1 MKIRFFRC
9 DLFNLKNL
17 KANKFQKE
25 LNLFMQNE
33 EKTEKFRQLVE
44 NKFQIYNSLFMSLPY
59 DKMTN
64 IGMLLPFLYEE
75 SKIGYEKGKSPEE
88 IVEEFFAKHT
98 ELETE
103 EQKTELLFKIIQYI
117 ERQVVLFDSIED
129 AAFCELH
136 PPSEAGTLLQLHER
150 ALQELQVTATRDKMR
165 DFAVR
170 VVFTAHPTQFYPN
183 SVQRILHDLRSAI
196 MKDSVTE
203 IDMLL
208 QQLGKTPF
216 LNREKPT
223 PLDEAMSIIFY
234 LRYVYYDS
242 LGELYRKIKNS
253 FGTDHFTPPHDIFQ
267 LGFWPG
273 GDRDGNPFVTAEIT
287 YKVAQELHISIL
299 KSYYEHLKNL
309 RRRLSFR
316 GISEVLEVLSHELY
330 DAIFKEDNITAN
342 HILSRISEAE
352 KILTEQ
358 HNGLFK
364 NLLEDFKDRVRI
376 FGTHF
381 ATLDIRQDSRVHQ
394 SVIDEIIAEKSGL
407 DLQNITTE
415 EKLRWLLETETVL
428 NPDDFTGITKDTLQ
442 NIYNIRSIQEKNGE
456 RGLNRYIISNS
467 DEVKDVLNVF
477 GMFRLCGYSEEEINI
492 DIVPLFETMEGLD
505 AGEKVMK
512 ELYELPVYR
521 KHLERRGNSQT
532 IMLGFSDGTKDGG
545 YLKANWEIYETKEQ
559 LTKISDENNIKVI
572 FFDGRGGPP
581 ARGGGKT
588 HDFYASQG
596 KTIANN
602 KIEIT
607 IQGQTITSVFGNKDQ
622 AKYNFEQLLTAGIEN
637 DVFKNSKKDLTEK
650 ERNLIQELAEISF
663 RKYSELKAHPIFVPY
678 LQEMSTLEY
687 YGRTNIGSR
696 PSKRG
701 GTNELKF
708 EDLRAIPFVGSWSQL
723 KQNIPGFFGFGFAL
737 SELKSQGRFD
747 EVHALY
753 KGSDFFKTLV
763 LNSMMSMNKSYF
775 PLTYYMKNNQKFG
788 SFWNVLFE
796 EYELSKS
803 MMLELTG
810 FKMLMEEEPISRK
823 SVKIRE
829 KIVLPLLSIQQYAL
843 MKIQKDEGNR
853 EAYEKLVMRSLFG
866 NINASRNSA

>member
-1 MKIRFFRC
+1 
-9 DLFNLKNL
+9 
-17 KANKFQKE
+17 
-25 LNLFMQNE
+25 MQNE

-59 DKMTN
+59 DKMSN

-75 SKIGYEKGKSPEE
+75 SKAGYEEGKSPET
-88 IVEEFFAKHT
+88 IMEEFFAKHT
-98 ELETE
+98 ELENE
-103 EQKTELLFKIIQYI
+103 AQRTELLFKIIQYI

-129 AAFCELH
+129 AAFPGLH
-136 PPSEAGTLLQLHER
+136 SENDAGTVLQLHER
-150 ALQELQVTATRDKMR
+150 ASQEHQLQATREKMA
-165 DFAVR
+165 DFGIK

-183 SVQRILHDLRSAI
+183 AVQRILHDLRTAI

-216 LNREKPT
+216 VNKEKPT

-234 LRYVYYDS
+234 LRYVYYDTI
-242 LGELYRKIKNS
+242 GELYKKIKSS
-253 FGTDHFTPPHDIFQ
+253 FGTQKFHPAADMIQ

-287 YKVAQELHISIL
+287 RKVAAELHSSIL

-316 GISEVLEVLSHELY
+316 GVSEILETLSHELY
-330 DAIFKEDNITAN
+330 AAIFVADADITSA
-342 HILSRISEAE
+342 RIITHLDEAE
-352 KILTEQ
+352 KIIVEQ
-358 HNGLFK
+358 HNGLFLS
-364 NLLEDFKDRVRI
+364 LLEEFRDRVRI

-381 ATLDIRQDSRVHQ
+381 ATLDLRQDSKVHQ
-394 SVIDEIIAEKSGL
+394 QVTNEIFEKKSGKALGNTSSEEQLAWFLENRLVL
-407 DLQNITTE
+407 D
-415 EKLRWLLETETVL
+415 
-428 NPDDFTGITKDTLQ
+428 PADFEGITRDTLE
-442 NIYNIRSIQEKNGE
+442 NISNVKNIQQKNGE
-456 RGLNRYIISNS
+456 RGLSRYIISNS
-467 DEVKDVLNVF
+467 TQVQDVLYVF
-477 GMFRLCGYSEEEINI
+477 ALFKMCGYKEEDINI

-505 AGEKVMK
+505 EAGEVMK
-512 ELYELPVYR
+512 KLYELPVYR
-521 KHLERRGNSQT
+521 KHLEKRGKTQT

-545 YLKANWEIYETKEQ
+545 YLKANWEIYETKER
-559 LTKISDENNIKVI
+559 LTKVSDEHNIKVV

-596 KTIANN
+596 KTIANH

-637 DVFKNSKKDLTEK
+637 SVFKNSKKDLTET
-650 ERNLIQELAEISF
+650 ERKLMGELAEISYK
-663 RKYSELKAHPIFVPY
+663 KYAALKAHPRFVPY

-687 YGRTNIGSR
+687 YGKTNIGSR
-696 PSKRG
+696 PTKRG
-701 GTNELKF
+701 AGGELRF

-723 KQNIPGFFGFGFAL
+723 KQNVPGFFGFGFAL
-737 SELKSQGRFD
+737 KTLKDQGRFQEAVD
-747 EVHALY
+747 LY
-753 KGSDFFKTLV
+753 RGSDFFKTLV

-775 PLTYYMKNNQKFG
+775 PLTSYMRNNPKFG
-788 SFWNVLFE
+788 EFWTVIFE
-796 EYELSKS
+796 EYELSKT

-810 FKMLMEEEPISRK
+810 FKVLMEEEPLSQK
-823 SVKIRE
+823 SVQIRE
-829 KIVLPLLSIQQYAL
+829 KIVLPLLTIQQFAL
-843 MKIQKDEGNR
+843 IKIQKEEGNR

>member
-1 MKIRFFRC
+1 M
-9 DLFNLKNL
+9 L
-17 KANKFQKE
+17 Q
-25 LNLFMQNE
+25 E
-33 EKTEKFRQLVE
+33 EKKEKFRQLIE

-75 SKIGYEKGKSPEE
+75 SKTGYEAEKSPED
-88 IVEEFFAKHT
+88 IVEAFFSKHT
-98 ELETE
+98 DLKTE

-117 ERQVVLFDSIED
+117 ERQVVLYDSIED
-129 AAFCELH
+129 AAFPQLH
-136 PPSEAGTLLQLHER
+136 GDSEAGTVLQLHER
-150 ALQELQVTATRDKMR
+150 AMQEHQLEATRKKLK
-165 DFAVR
+165 DFGVK

-183 SVQRILHDLRSAI
+183 SVQRILHDLRKAI
-196 MKDSVTE
+196 MTDSVTE

-216 LNREKPT
+216 VNKEKPT

-234 LRYVYYDS
+234 LRYVYYDTI
-242 LGELYRKIKNS
+242 GELYKKIKNS
-253 FGTDHFTPPHDIFQ
+253 FSTPNFTPSPQ
-267 LGFWPG
+267 LIQMGFWPG

-287 YKVAQELHISIL
+287 QQVAHELQLSIL
-299 KSYYEHLKNL
+299 KSYYAHLKNI

-316 GISEVLEVLSHELY
+316 GVSEILDDLSNVLY
-330 DAIFKEDNITAN
+330 DAIFREEKYISADQ
-342 HILSRISEAE
+342 ILTQIKSAK
-352 KILTEQ
+352 KILIEQ

-364 NLLEDFKDRVRI
+364 NLLEDFEDRVKI

-381 ATLDIRQDSRVHQ
+381 AMLDIRQDSRVHQ
-394 SVIDEIIAEKSGL
+394 EIIDEIIYKKSNL
-407 DLQNITTE
+407 NIKTVSDQ
-415 EKLRWLLETETVL
+415 EKLDWLLKTDVIL
-428 NPDDFTGITKDTLQ
+428 NPGDFEGITKDTLQ
-442 NIYNIRSIQEKNGE
+442 NIYNVKHIQKKNGE
-456 RGLNRYIISNS
+456 RGMSRYIISNS
-467 DEVKDVLNVF
+467 ESIKDVLNVF
-477 GMFRLCGYSEEEINI
+477 ALFKLCGYAENEINM

-505 AGEKVMK
+505 LAQKVMK
-512 ELYELPVYR
+512 DLYELPVYSSHLDRR
-521 KHLERRGNSQT
+521 KRVQT

-559 LTKISDENNIKVI
+559 LTKVSDGFDIKVI

-596 KTIANN
+596 KTIANHQ
-602 KIEIT
+602 IELT

-637 DVFKNSKKDLTEK
+637 DIFKNYKKDLTEK
-650 ERNLIQELAEISF
+650 ERKLIEELAEISF
-663 RKYSELKAHPIFVPY
+663 KKYSDLKAHPRFVSY
-678 LQEMSTLEY
+678 LQEMSTLEF
-687 YGRTNIGSR
+687 YGQTNIGSR
-696 PSKRG
+696 PTKRG
-701 GTNELKF
+701 AGKELRF

-723 KQNIPGFFGFGFAL
+723 KQNVPGFFGFGFAL
-737 SELKSQGRFD
+737 QELKNKGRFE
-747 EVHALY
+747 EVKELY

-775 PLTYYMKNNQKFG
+775 PLTSYMTKNEKFG
-788 SFWNVLFE
+788 PFWNILFE
-796 EYELSKS
+796 EYTLSKNL
-803 MMLELTG
+803 MLELTG
-810 FKMLMEEEPISRK
+810 FKTLMEEEPLSRL

-843 MKIQKDEGNR
+843 IKIQKGEGNR
-853 EAYEKLVMRSLFG
+853 STYEKLVMRSLFG

>member
-1 MKIRFFRC
+1 
-9 DLFNLKNL
+9 
-17 KANKFQKE
+17 
-25 LNLFMQNE
+25 MQNE
-33 EKTEKFRQLVE
+33 AKTERFRQIVE

-75 SKIGYEKGKSPEE
+75 SRIGYEKGLSPEE
-88 IVEEFFAKHT
+88 IVEEFFSKHT
-98 ELETE
+98 DLVSE

-129 AAFCELH
+129 AAFPQLH
-136 PPSEAGTLLQLHER
+136 SPNETGTLANLHDRSVQEHQLE
-150 ALQELQVTATRDKMR
+150 ATRKKMQ
-165 DFAVR
+165 DFAVK

-242 LGELYRKIKNS
+242 IGELYSSIKNT
-253 FGTDHFTPPHDIFQ
+253 FGNQHFVPPQDIFQ

-287 YKVAQELHISIL
+287 KQVAQELYTSIL
-299 KSYYEHLKNL
+299 KSYYAHLKNL

-316 GISEVLEVLSHELY
+316 GVSEVLETLSHELY
-330 DAIFKEDNITAN
+330 EAIFRDQNISAVQ
-342 HILSRISEAE
+342 ILKRLKEAE
-352 KILTEQ
+352 KILMDQ

-364 NLLEDFKDRVRI
+364 NLLEDFQDRVKI

-381 ATLDIRQDSRVHQ
+381 ATLDIRQDSRIHQ
-394 SVIDEIIAEKSGL
+394 QVIDEIIAKKAGFTSE
-407 DLQNITTE
+407 NISTTE
-415 EKLRWLLETETVL
+415 KLKWLLETDVIL
-428 NPDDFTGITKDTLQ
+428 DPNDFEGITKDTLE
-442 NIYNIRSIQEKNGE
+442 NIFNIKKIQQKNGE
-456 RGLNRYIISNS
+456 RGLSRYIISNS

-477 GMFRLCGYSEEEINI
+477 GMFRLCGYREEDINI

-512 ELYELPVYR
+512 ELYELPAYR

-559 LTKISDENNIKVI
+559 LTKISDENKIKVI

-602 KIEIT
+602 KIELT

-637 DVFKNSKKDLTEK
+637 DVFKNSKKDLSEK
-650 ERNLIQELAEISF
+650 ERKLIQELAEISF
-663 RKYSELKAHPIFVPY
+663 KKYSDLKEHPMFVPY

-701 GTNELKF
+701 STNELKF

-723 KQNIPGFFGFGFAL
+723 KQNVPGFFGFGFAL
-737 SELKSQGRFD
+737 NQLKNQERFD

-753 KGSDFFKTLV
+753 KGSDFFRTLV
-763 LNSMMSMNKSYF
+763 LNSMMSMTKSYF
-775 PLTYYMKNNQKFG
+775 PLTYYMKNNAKFG
-788 SFWNVLFE
+788 AFWNILFE
-796 EYELSKS
+796 EYLLSKS
-803 MMLELTG
+803 IMLELTG
-810 FKMLMEEEPISRK
+810 YKMLMEEDPLSRK

-843 MKIQKDEGNR
+843 MKIQKKEGNLD
-853 EAYEKLVMRSLFG
+853 AYEKLVMRSLFG